1 MFSIA
6 TKGAILAASVLCGAA
21 YTQEAL
27 ADQVTALPGAEN
39 LDITFNQFSGYLT
52 VDGTKQM
59 HYWFVESINDPAN
72 APVAF
77 WTNGG
82 PGCSGLLGFL
92 TEQGPFR
99 PNKDM
104 TLSFNEYAW
113 NQVANMVFI
122 ESPVGVG
129 YSYSTAEDTSDDY
142 QMDDAET
149 AADNY
154 ALIQAFM
161 QRFPEYNSN
170 SMYISSESYGGHY
183 MPTLAKEIVDQNAA
197 GQNPKL
203 NFKGFAVGNPFTET
217 YSGTP
222 AMIDTYW
229 GHQMIAA
236 PVYKEFTD
244 ECRDA
249 KIPNVTICEALFY
262 KIYFGV
268 GNINPY
274 ALDYPVCL
282 SDSVAAKGRGQRHA
296 LLRNIL
302 GGAETESSRQIYEAI
317 LQSDNYEPCEDDYAT
332 SYMNLPEVKAAI
344 HVNDK
349 ITWAECSRS
358 IRYKQSDSRNSMVP
372 IYQYLIDGGFNLD
385 ILVFS
390 GDDDGVCATIGVQKW
405 IWGLGYEVTGRM
417 YQAYEVAGQM
427 AGYATKWAG
436 AKLGFVTVHGAGHEV
451 PAYKPEVAL
460 ELWKKYLNGEWTN

>member
-1 MFSIA
+1 MFSLV
-6 TKGAILAASVLCGAA
+6 TKGAVLAASVLCGAA
-21 YTQEAL
+21 YTDEAL
-27 ADQVTALPGAEN
+27 ADQVTALPGAEK
-39 LDITFNQFSGYLT
+39 LDINFNQFSGYLT

-59 HYWFVESINDPAN
+59 HYWFVESMNNPAD

-104 TLSFNEYAW
+104 SLSFNEYAW
-113 NQVANMVFI
+113 NQVSNMVFI

-129 YSYSTAEDTSDDY
+129 YSYSTAEDTTDDY

-154 ALIQAFM
+154 ALIQ
-161 QRFPEYNSN
+161 
-170 SMYISSESYGGHY
+170 
-183 MPTLAKEIVDQNAA
+183 EIVDQNTA

-203 NFKGFAVGNPFTET
+203 NFKGFAVGNPFTEP

-229 GHQMIAA
+229 GHQLISG
-236 PVYKEFTD
+236 PVYKEFTE

-249 KIPNVTICEALFY
+249 KVPNVTTCEMLFY

-274 ALDYPVCL
+274 AL
-282 SDSVAAKGRGQRHA
+282 GRGQRDA

-302 GGAETESSRQIYEAI
+302 GGAETETSRQIYEAI

-358 IRYKQSDSRNSMVP
+358 IRYKQSDGRNSMVP
-372 IYQYLIDGGFNLD
+372 IYSYLIDGGYDLD

-390 GDDDGVCATIGVQKW
+390 GDDDGVCATIGVQNW

-451 PAYKPEVAL
+451 PTYKPEVAL